1 MILVDNTPDTYLIQ
15 SVWSGLQSKI
25 DLLPIEIRGF
35 KGFVEYMES
44 DYLYYEPIVITDDD
58 RLGALIWFTNYDS
71 ETRMA
76 QIHYMGNKTDNPVG
90 VYREVRRVLR
100 AIGDRGDIEVALG
113 IFPAGSS
120 DILRMSKSFGGKVFA
135 KSYKFVYTAIQLT
148 GV

>member
-1 MILVDNTPDTYLIQ
+1 MILVDNTPDTYLLQ

-25 DLLPIEIRGF
+25 DLLPIGIRGF

-44 DYLYYEPIVITDDD
+44 DYLHYEPIIITDDD
-58 RLGALIWFTNYDS
+58 RLGALIWFTNYDA

-76 QIHYMGNKTDNPVG
+76 QMHYMGSRTGNPVG
-90 VYREVRRVLR
+90 VHRAVKGVLR
-100 AIGDRGDIEVALG
+100 AIGERGDIDVVLG
-113 IFPAGSS
+113 ICPTENS
-120 DILRMSKSFGGKVFA
+120 DVLRMSKSFGGKVFA